1 MWTKSQ
7 NGESSKPESVE
18 RAGNNVIL
26 RRNFK
31 RIRATEE
38 IPEHWE
44 YEEWQMTAEQYEVH
58 QYHEQIESEQADAL
72 VELAELIAE
81 VTE

>member
-1 MWTKSQ
+1 M
-7 NGESSKPESVE
+7 
-18 RAGNNVIL
+18 IL

-31 RIRATEE
+31 RIQAADE

-58 QYHEQIESEQADAL
+58 QHHEQIESEQADAL

>member
-1 MWTKSQ
+1 M
-7 NGESSKPESVE
+7 
-18 RAGNNVIL
+18 IL

-31 RIRATEE
+31 RIQAADE

-44 YEEWQMTAEQYEVH
+44 YEEWQMTGEQYEVH